1 MNIDELYENLCT
13 AQGFLIMIK
22 DDDGNKKIKK
32 RLDKP
37 MKLLLDIQV
46 EVLAELKSS
55 DYQLGEFNE

>member
-22 DDDGNKKIKK
+22 DADGNKKIKK